1 MRFVRREGESAAVAI
16 STLIARMDRAVI
28 DPWTV
33 RSHAARFLRCAKVAV
48 KEFARLTWFVAGKH
62 SSCNR
67 TVERRPDLARPR
79 FGLSVFTRNPQSS
92 GGTPGESRN
101 GGADTSDLG
110 RRFGR
115 TRRASPTNGCLS
127 KRSAAKPAAVDFRVR
142 RFCGRDHR
150 CVVTWGFEIA
160 ASDAHR
166 AGRHLTVS
174 LPRST
179 NAR

>member
-1 MRFVRREGESAAVAI
+1 MRFIRSEGESAVVAI
-16 STLIARMDRAVI
+16 SALIAWTDRAVI
-28 DPWTV
+28 GPWTV

-48 KEFARLTWFVAGKH
+48 EGFTRLTGFVAGKH

-67 TVERRPDLARPR
+67 AVERRPHLARPR
-79 FGLSVFTRNPQSS
+79 FGLPVFTRNPQSS

-110 RRFGR
+110 RRRERAGR
-115 TRRASPTNGCLS
+115 VSGTRARASKVCT
-127 KRSAAKPAAVDFRVR
+127 AVPAAVDFRVR
-142 RFCGRDHR
+142 GFLGRDHR
-150 CVVTWGFEIA
+150 CVVAWGFEIA
-160 ASDAHR
+160 VSDTHR